1 MKLSELI
8 HKVDR
13 SDHNSSSAD
22 IDDFSRALD
31 LDNHIVWHQ
40 EFDKRVKGH
49 FLVRWHCTD
58 TWVGYRVYFMDDEPI
73 AISRQRGRKCDEEIE
88 FVSLEAAQKVKDFIK
103 SLEGEEE
110 FNPTLADMDEEITKL
125 TYTVSFSSQLLV
137 DEGTWNGQPVKVKR
151 KCYGYGNSPEDMGL
165 EMDELDVIM
174 PNGELKRIKC
184 SDFIIPMHLKKEES
198 DEQQ

>member
-13 SDHNSSSAD
+13 SDRNSSSAD
-22 IDDFSRALD
+22 IDEFSRAVD
-31 LDNHIVWHQ
+31 LPAYIGWHE
-40 EFDKRVKGH
+40 EFDKRVKGY
-49 FLVRWHCTD
+49 FLIRWYCTD
-58 TWVGYRVYFMDDEPI
+58 TWVGYRVYFMDGEPI
-73 AISRQRGRKCDEEIE
+73 ATSSQTGRKSDEEIK

-110 FNPTLADMDEEITKL
+110 FLPTLANMDEEVTEL

-137 DEGTWNGQPVKVKR
+137 EEGFFDGQPVKVKR
-151 KCYGYGNSPEDMGL
+151 TCRGYGNSPEDMGL
-165 EMDELDVIM
+165 KMDELDVVL

-184 SDFIIPMHLKKEES
+184 SDFIIPMHLQKEES
-198 DEQQ
+198 NE

>member
-13 SDHNSSSAD
+13 SDRNSSSAD
-22 IDDFSRALD
+22 IDEFSRAVD
-31 LDNHIVWHQ
+31 LPAYIGWHE
-40 EFDKRVKGH
+40 EFDKRVKGY
-49 FLVRWHCTD
+49 FLIRWYCTD
-58 TWVGYRVYFMDDEPI
+58 TWVGYRIYFMDDEPV
-73 AISRQRGRKCDEEIE
+73 AISSQTGRKSDEEIE
-88 FVSLEAAQKVKDFIK
+88 FVSIEAAQKVKDFIK
-103 SLEGEEE
+103 SLDGEEE
-110 FNPTLADMDEEITKL
+110 FSPPLADMDEDIPDL

-151 KCYGYGNSPEDMGL
+151 KCHGYGRSPEDMGL
-165 EMDELDVIM
+165 EMDELDVVL

-184 SDFIIPMHLKKEES
+184 RDFIIPMHLKKEDT

>member
-13 SDHNSSSAD
+13 SERNSSSAD

-31 LDNHIVWHQ
+31 LDDCMGWHE
-40 EFDKRVKGH
+40 EFDKRVKGY
-49 FLVRWHCTD
+49 FLIRWYCTD
-58 TWVGYRVYFMDDEPI
+58 TWVGYRVYFMDDEPV
-73 AISRQRGRKCDEEIE
+73 AISSQTGRKSDEEIE

-110 FNPTLADMDEEITKL
+110 FNPTLANMDEEISEL
-125 TYTVSFSSQLLV
+125 TYTVSFSGQLLV
-137 DEGTWNGQPVKVKR
+137 DEGFFDGQLAKVKR
-151 KCYGYGNSPEDMGL
+151 KCHGYGNSPEDMGL
-165 EMDELDVIM
+165 KMDELDVVM

-184 SDFIIPMHLKKEES
+184 RDFIIPMHLKKEET
-198 DEQQ
+198 DVE

>member
-13 SDHNSSSAD
+13 SERNSSSAD
-22 IDDFSRALD
+22 IDDFSRVLGLD
-31 LDNHIVWHQ
+31 DRMGWHD
-40 EFDKRVKGH
+40 EFERRVKGY
-49 FLVRWHCTD
+49 FLIRWYCTD
-58 TWVGYRVYFMDDEPI
+58 TWVGYRVYFMDDEPV
-73 AISRQRGRKCDEEIE
+73 ATSSQRGRKSDEEIE

-110 FNPTLADMDEEITKL
+110 FNPPLADMDEEIPEL

-137 DEGTWNGQPVKVKR
+137 DEGTWNGQPVKVAR
-151 KCYGYGNSPEDMGL
+151 KCHGYGNSPDDMGL
-165 EMDELDVIM
+165 KMDELDVTM

-184 SDFIIPMHLKKEES
+184 RDFIIPMHLKKEE
-198 DEQQ
+198 

>member
-13 SDHNSSSAD
+13 SERNSSSAD

-31 LDNHIVWHQ
+31 LPTHIGWHQ
-40 EFDKRVKGH
+40 DFDNCVKGY
-49 FLVRWHCTD
+49 FLIKWYCTD
-58 TWVGYRVYFMDDEPI
+58 SWVGYRVYFMDDEPV
-73 AISRQRGRKCDEEIE
+73 AVSSQTGRKSPEEIE

-103 SLEGEEE
+103 SLDPDDE
-110 FNPTLADMDEEITKL
+110 FTPSLADMDLDIPEL

-137 DEGTWNGQPVKVKR
+137 EEGFWNGQPAKVKR
-151 KCYGYGNSPEDMGL
+151 TCRGYGNSPEDMGL
-165 EMDELDVIM
+165 EMDELDVVL

-184 SDFIIPMHLKKEES
+184 KDFIIPMHLQKEET